1 MRASRTYV
9 KVCGMTRPEDAEA
22 AAAAGVDA
30 LGVVM
35 AASPRQVSVKQALE
49 VFDAA
54 GEGVARAAVFV
65 DQRFET
71 VDVMCGRL
79 RLDWAQLSGGEPPD
93 YCLALPLPVVKA
105 VHVGGRADVEAAVEA
120 YEGPAVGLLL
130 DSRVPGMA
138 GGTGVAFD
146 WAAVA
151 PLPEGIRCM
160 VAGGLTPGNVGEAI
174 RVLRPWAVDVSSGVE
189 SAPGV
194 KDPALMEAFVAAVR
208 AADEEVAR

>member
-1 MRASRTYV
+1 MRASRTYI

-35 AASPRQVSVKQALE
+35 AESPRQVSVKRAIE

-54 GEGVARAAVFV
+54 GEEVARAAVFA

-71 VDVMCGRL
+71 VDVMCGRM
-79 RLDWAQLSGGEPPD
+79 RLDWAQLSGTEPPA
-93 YCLALPLPVVKA
+93 YCLALPLPVIKT
-105 VHVGGRADVEAAVEA
+105 VHVGDREDVVAAEAA
-120 YEGPAVGLLL
+120 YKGPAVGLLL

-138 GGTGVAFD
+138 GGTGIAFD
-146 WAAVA
+146 WSAVA

-160 VAGGLTPGNVGEAI
+160 VAGGLAPDNVGEAI
-174 RVLRPWAVDVSSGVE
+174 RALRPWAVDVSSGVE
-189 SAPGV
+189 SAPGI
-194 KDPALMEAFVAAVR
+194 KDPALIRAFVAAVR
-208 AADEEVAR
+208 AADEEVGR